1 MKRNG
6 GEPTYSLI
14 CGSCPE
20 AVKNPETENVVDK
33 KRVYD
38 VFRESCYDDGA
49 DEPWKHRSRLTK
61 SALPEDVIEKRLK
74 WQGYMMKLDHSSD
87 WYYKN
92 LVWFDLCNTILP
104 RSQKKAAEQ
113 ALARKGGKS
122 WISEGCQ
129 EWSSNLGG
137 KKDSLKQKSWDT
149 IRVWWMPV
157 LTRGKLH
164 LEVFLGEFAGEN
176 PEGAEQA
183 AQRLRPILN
192 IRFPNESQPKIV
204 MTDRGKGFYHP
215 FTAKITKK
223 YKAGLESVGLKPFM
237 GDDASEQPGTMG
249 DLMLHETAV
258 AWVRLKIGRST
269 PAQPW
274 LETPEQFKARM
285 QQVCREVNAEYE
297 VENLCRELPSRLK
310 DLKDRGGDKLK
321 K

>member
-1 MKRNG
+1 M
-6 GEPTYSLI
+6 
-14 CGSCPE
+14 
-20 AVKNPETENVVDK
+20 KNPETQKTVDK

-38 VFRESCYDDGA
+38 VFRKSCHDEGA
-49 DEPWKHRSRLTK
+49 DEPWKHRRRLTK
-61 SALPEDVIEKRLK
+61 TALPEEVIEKRLK
-74 WQGYMMKLDHSSD
+74 WHGYMEKLHHSSD

-92 LVWFDLCNTILP
+92 LIWFDLCNSILP
-104 RSQKKAAEQ
+104 RSEKKAAEQ

-129 EWSSNLGG
+129 QYSRNLGG
-137 KKDSLKQKSWDT
+137 KKECLKQKSWDT

-164 LEVFLGEFAGEN
+164 LEVFLGEFASEN
-176 PEGAEQA
+176 AEGAKQA
-183 AQRLRPILN
+183 AERLRPILN
-192 IRFPNESQPKIV
+192 IRFPNETQPKIV
-204 MTDRGKGFYHP
+204 MTDRGKGFYNP
-215 FTAKITKK
+215 FGGKITRE
-223 YKAGLESVGLKPFM
+223 YKAGLESAGLKPFM

-285 QQVCREVNAEYE
+285 QQICREVNAEYE

-310 DLKDRGGDKLK
+310 DLKDGDGDKLK